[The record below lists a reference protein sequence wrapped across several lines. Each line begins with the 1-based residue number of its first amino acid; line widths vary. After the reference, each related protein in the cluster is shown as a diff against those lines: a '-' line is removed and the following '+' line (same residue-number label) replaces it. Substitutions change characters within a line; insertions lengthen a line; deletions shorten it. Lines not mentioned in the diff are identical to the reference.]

1 MRELARLLSRAAALQ
16 GQAAPVSRFEF
27 QSITDSDSLD
37 LVHLTEKLW
46 LNVFPKGSVTAL
58 SQRPNNDQLPA
69 VWVPHTAEEGDANAR
84 AVLIR
89 GITATKAVAEDAGGD
104 TLSFPIAELSEGKLL
119 LLRMQ
124 DSDSAE
130 SDGLSTPVTAGD
142 WFFYALMK
150 RRRIFIEAALA
161 TILVGLVGLGSSLY
175 SMQVYDRVVPT
186 KGYATLVVLTV
197 GALIAVLMEL
207 LIKEIRVT
215 MIERACK
222 AIDQELSDVFF
233 AKSLSIRL
241 DARPKTIGTFASQI
255 RQFESVR
262 NFMTSTTLMVLAD
275 IPLAIIFIAMISI
288 LAGWVALVPLV
299 FIPLALIT
307 GYMFKG
313 PIHKLTQGQNDQSN
327 QKNGLLI
334 EAIDGA
340 EALKAAGAEWK
351 MRYFWNHLTHELAD
365 KELKIRLMT
374 NLSAQL
380 TQTVHQFCYIAM
392 VAFGAYQVVE
402 GHLTMGGMIAC
413 SIISSRAL
421 QPIAQLPSI
430 MTQLQSAMISLASL
444 NAIMKMPDDRAAS
457 QRMVIPDSC
466 EGKLRVE
473 NVKFGYEPN
482 RLALQVQQLNIRPG
496 ERVAVL
502 GAVGSGKSTLIK
514 LLSGLYKPSEGKT
527 FLDEVDMFLLAPDYV
542 REYVAYL
549 PQDVRLFSGTLR
561 DNLTIGLPN
570 PPDSVILEAAHAC
583 GLENTIS
590 KHPHGLDMQIH
601 EGGRGLSGGQRQLV
615 GLTRMLI
622 AKPRILLLDEPTAS
636 MDTQIEAFV
645 LKHVYEGLP
654 KNTSVIMATHKAG
667 TLRFVDRVLVMN
679 QGVIV
684 LDGPKEEVIMKLR
697 SAASSDQSGLA
708 GE

>member
-1 MRELARLLSRAAALQ
+1 MRGLARLLSRCAALQ

-27 QSITDSDSLD
+27 QTIDDAGSLKTDD
-37 LVHLTEKLW
+37 LILRLW
-46 LNVFPKGSVTAL
+46 LNVFPQGSVARL
-58 SQRPNNDQLPA
+58 LKIPNNNQLPA
-69 VWVPHTAEEGDANAR
+69 LWITEQEDGVEKVM
-84 AVLIR
+84 LIR
-89 GITATKAVAEDAGGD
+89 GVTASKAIAETQEGAIQDV
-104 TLSFPIAELSEGKLL
+104 TLSNLRSGLL
-119 LLRMQ
+119 IHLK
-124 DSDSAE
+124 
-130 SDGLSTPVTAGD
+130 TPEANTNENSSNYKPETAGD
-142 WFFYALMK
+142 WFFYAIIK

-161 TILVGLVGLGSSLY
+161 TILVGLVGLGASLY

-207 LIKEIRVT
+207 LIKEIRVA

-233 AKSLSIRL
+233 AKSMSIRL
-241 DARPKTIGTFASQI
+241 DARPRTVGTFASQI

-275 IPLAIIFIAMISI
+275 IPLAIVFIVMIGLI
-288 LAGWVALVPLV
+288 AGWVAVVPLI
-299 FIPLALIT
+299 FIPLALFT

-313 PIHKLTQGQNDQSN
+313 PIKKLTEGQNEQSN

-340 EALKAAGAEWK
+340 EGLKAAGAEWK
-351 MRYFWNHLTHELAD
+351 MRYQWNHLTQQLAD
-365 KELKIRLMT
+365 KELRIRLLT
-374 NLSAQL
+374 NLASQL
-380 TQTVHQFCYIAM
+380 TQTVHQSCYVAM

-430 MTQLQSAMISLASL
+430 ITQLQSAMISLASL
-444 NAIMKMPDDRAAS
+444 NGIMKLPDDRLPS
-457 QRMVIPDSC
+457 QRLVIPDQC
-466 EGKLRVE
+466 QGKLRVE
-473 NVKFGYEPN
+473 NIKFGYEPK
-482 RLALQVQQLNIRPG
+482 RLVLQVQQLNIQPG
-496 ERVAVL
+496 ERIAVL

-514 LLSGLYKPSEGKT
+514 LLSGLYKPAEGKT
-527 FLDEVDMFLLAPDYV
+527 FLDEVDMFLLAPDFV
-542 REYVAYL
+542 REYIAYL
-549 PQDVRLFSGTLR
+549 PQDVRLFNGTLR

-583 GLENTIS
+583 GLANTITR
-590 KHPHGLDMQIH
+590 HPQGLDMQIQ

-615 GLTRMLI
+615 GLARMLI
-622 AKPRILLLDEPTAS
+622 ARPKVLLLDEPTAS

-645 LKHVYEGLP
+645 LQHVFEGLA
-654 KNTSVIMATHKAG
+654 KETSVIMATHKAG
-667 TLRFVDRVLVMN
+667 TLRYVDRVLVMN

-684 LDGPKEEVIMKLR
+684 LDGPRDEVIMKLR
-697 SAASSDQSGLA
+697 GAASADQTGL